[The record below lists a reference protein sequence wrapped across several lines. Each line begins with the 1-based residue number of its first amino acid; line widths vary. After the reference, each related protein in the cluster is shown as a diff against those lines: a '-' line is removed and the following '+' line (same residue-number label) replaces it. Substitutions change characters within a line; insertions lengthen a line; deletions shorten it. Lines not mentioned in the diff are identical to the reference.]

1 MGETIQVKDLAQGYG
16 KNIVISDI
24 NLSVKS
30 GEILGLIG
38 PSGAGKTTLINS
50 IMGMLKPK
58 QGSVTV
64 LGESMPNRKI
74 LAKIGFMAQA
84 DALYE
89 TLTARENLTF
99 FGQMQGMSQKNL
111 PAQIKYETT
120 VVNLNEDLDKHVS
133 DYSGGM
139 KRRLSLAIALVAD
152 PEILILDE
160 PTVGIDPE
168 LRQQIWQELHR
179 LGKEGKTILLTTHV
193 MDDAEES
200 DSLLMIRNGV
210 AIAQGQPDRLIKEF
224 KVKSV
229 EEVFLKAGRQQD
241 AHTGND

>member
-1 MGETIQVKDLAQGYG
+1 MAEIIQVTDLVQGYG
-16 KNIVISDI
+16 KNIVIRDI
-24 NLSVKS
+24 NLSVSS

-38 PSGAGKTTLINS
+38 PSGSGKTTLINS

-58 QGSVTV
+58 KGSVTV
-64 LGESMPNRKI
+64 LGTTMPNRKV
-74 LAKIGFMAQA
+74 LARIGFMAQA

-99 FGQMQGMSQKNL
+99 FGQMQGMNPKDL
-111 PAQIKYETT
+111 PEQIDYATK
-120 VVNLNEDLDKHVS
+120 VVSLNEDLDKHVG

-139 KRRLSLAIALVAD
+139 KRRLSLAIALVSNPD
-152 PEILILDE
+152 ILILDE

-179 LGKEGKTILLTTHV
+179 LSQAGKTILLTTHV

-200 DSLLMIRNGV
+200 DSLLMIRNGGT
-210 AIAQGQPDRLIKEF
+210 IAQGQPKQLIKDF
-224 KVKSV
+224 NVNNI
-229 EEVFLKAGRQQD
+229 EEVFVKAGREQD
-241 AHTGND
+241 AHNSND

>member
-1 MGETIQVKDLAQGYG
+1 MTEVIQVTDLVQGYG

-24 NLSVKS
+24 NLSVSS

-38 PSGAGKTTLINS
+38 PSGSGKTTLINS

-58 QGSVTV
+58 KGSVTV
-64 LGESMPNRKI
+64 LGTTMPNRKV
-74 LAKIGFMAQA
+74 LARIGFMAQA

-99 FGQMQGMSQKNL
+99 FGQMQGMDPKDL
-111 PAQIKYETT
+111 PEQIDYATK
-120 VVNLNEDLDKHVS
+120 VVSLNEDLDKHVG

-139 KRRLSLAIALVAD
+139 KRRLSLAIALVSNPD
-152 PEILILDE
+152 ILILDE

-179 LGKEGKTILLTTHV
+179 LSQEGKTILLTTHV

-200 DSLLMIRNGV
+200 DSLLMIRNGI
-210 AIAQGQPDRLIKEF
+210 AIAQGQPDQLIEEF
-224 KVKSV
+224 GVNNV
-229 EEVFLKAGRQQD
+229 EEVFVKAGREQD
-241 AHTGND
+241 AHTSND